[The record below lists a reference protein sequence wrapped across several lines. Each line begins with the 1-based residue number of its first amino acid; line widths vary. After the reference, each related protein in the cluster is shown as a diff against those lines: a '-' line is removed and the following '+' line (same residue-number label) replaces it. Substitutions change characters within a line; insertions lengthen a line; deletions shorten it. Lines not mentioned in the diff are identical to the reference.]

1 MDRLIDRLVDRSIDS
16 EQLIRMVALDEI
28 RLDRSINRG

>member
-28 RLDRSINRG
+28 RLDR